1 MAAAKRKN
9 AIEKRLDL
17 LEGQWNEFAED
28 PEPRLL
34 RWLAKNDEAQVVL
47 GFIEQ
52 QRAGCGEVPDL
63 FIRLESPFEE
73 PLQHGFALRDEFL
86 KLYAEMTED
95 EDFRKELAA
104 DGIDVEWKCPDS
116 APGGSDIAA
125 FTQCCASFRQYYDG
139 GMLNLAVALTP
150 PGMANGPEWAQ
161 WLLAFVRSGLPANV
175 RFLVLDTAEAPVLDD
190 LAKAEPKL
198 VRTIEPE
205 LNMEAAPKELLRE
218 AGGTGPGVAFRRHF
232 FEITEAAGK
241 GNLAKVEQLVPT
253 ALAIASEHNWLD
265 QQVVIHMAMGAA
277 YLGAGKCAEALAT
290 YRKAGQAAADTAMQG
305 HPAGQKLVLQALLSE
320 GAALLSDKQHG
331 EAAKV
336 YEKAAA
342 EATAQKDHLMTLE
355 SWRMAAF
362 CHEMAAER
370 DAAWECGCKA
380 LDAGELL
387 EDKLRSNSTLPYA
400 GQGLLRLLER
410 PKKQPQ
416 EKRGWIQRFLEHDE
430 KEEEDPYEERRQFI
444 MDRMGKLIGPNWQK
458 KLEATGSPG
467 P

>member
-17 LEGQWNEFAED
+17 LESQWNEFAED
-28 PEPRLL
+28 SEPRLL
-34 RWLAKNDEAQVVL
+34 RWLAKNDETQVVL

-52 QRAGCGEVPDL
+52 QRAGGGEVPDL

-73 PLQHGFALRDEFL
+73 SLLYGFALREEFL
-86 KLYAEMTED
+86 KLYAEMTGD
-95 EDFRKELAA
+95 EDFRGELTA

-116 APGGSDIAA
+116 APGDSDIAV
-125 FTQCCASFRQYYDG
+125 FGQCCASFRNYYEGD
-139 GMLNLAVALTP
+139 MLHLAVALTP
-150 PGMANGPEWAQ
+150 VQVNSPHKWSD
-161 WLLAFVRSGLPANV
+161 WLLAFTRSGLPADV
-175 RFLVLDTAEAPVLDD
+175 RFLVVDTAEAPVLDD
-190 LAKAEPKL
+190 LAQAEPKL

-205 LNMEAAPKELLRE
+205 LNMEVAPKELLRE
-218 AGGTGPGVAFRRHF
+218 AGGTGPGVAFRRYF

-241 GNLAKVEQLVPT
+241 GNLAKAEQLAPT
-253 ALAIASEHNWLD
+253 ALAIASEHDWLD

-277 YLGAGKCAEALAT
+277 YLGEGKCAEALAT
-290 YRKAGQAAADTAMQG
+290 YRKAGQVAAAATTEG
-305 HPAGQKLVLQALLSE
+305 HPAGQKLALQALLSE
-320 GAALLSDKQHG
+320 GAALLSDKQHS
-331 EAAKV
+331 EASGV

-342 EATAQKDHLMTLE
+342 EATAQKDHFMTLE

-416 EKRGWIQRFLEHDE
+416 ERRGWIQRFLEHDE
-430 KEEEDPYEERRQFI
+430 KEEEDPYEQRRQFV
-444 MDRMGKLIGPNWQK
+444 MDRMAKLIGADWQK
-458 KLEATGSPG
+458 KLEPAGSPG